1 MMENENPMGEGIFAG
16 IPRGACVQGIGVAGA
31 SSPCPYPASKPLP
44 RWEDAGPRICDYHAA
59 QQPLIDELDEM
70 GVSLEKLEELL
81 IDARKSHA
89 VTGRGE
95 QLVICLERIKADFSG
110 RFELAKRV
118 IEDLDAAEHA
128 LMRG

>member
-1 MMENENPMGEGIFAG
+1 MTEINENPTEGSGIFAG

-59 QQPLIDELDEM
+59 QQPLIDELDATGVALEM
-70 GVSLEKLEELL
+70 VEHYLK
-81 IDARKSHA
+81 DARESHA
-89 VTGRGE
+89 ETDI
-95 QLVICLERIKADFSG
+95 LVAALERIRVDFSG

-118 IEDLDAAEHA
+118 IEDLDAAEDK